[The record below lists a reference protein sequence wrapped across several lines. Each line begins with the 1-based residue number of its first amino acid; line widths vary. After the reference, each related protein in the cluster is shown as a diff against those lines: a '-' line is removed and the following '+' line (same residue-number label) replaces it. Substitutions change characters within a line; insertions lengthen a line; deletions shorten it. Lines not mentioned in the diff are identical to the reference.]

1 MRKCGYF
8 DFLLINKPALFDYET
23 FNFISIILTYITH
36 QLTKQEHDVMKPDME
51 CLLVLDSR
59 TAKSFKIPIQDN
71 FIQATDIGKI
81 TISDA
86 DNDKEDASVQ
96 TARPL
101 RVLDRGFENTACMVS
116 SITVMYAMFS
126 LT

>member
-1 MRKCGYF
+1 MRKCGYS
-8 DFLLINKPALFDYET
+8 DFLLINEPALFDYET
-23 FNFISIILTYITH
+23 FYFISIILTYITR
-36 QLTKQEHDVMKPDME
+36 QLTKQEHDIMKPDME

-116 SITVMYAMFS
+116 SITVMYAMFP